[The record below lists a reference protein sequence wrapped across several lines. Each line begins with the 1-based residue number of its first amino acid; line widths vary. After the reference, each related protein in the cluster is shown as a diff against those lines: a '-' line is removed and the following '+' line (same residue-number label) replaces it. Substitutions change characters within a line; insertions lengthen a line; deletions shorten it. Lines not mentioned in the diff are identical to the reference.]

1 MNKNVLIIA
10 GPTAVGKTDLSLKLA
25 KDLNG
30 EIISADSVQIYK
42 GMDIGS
48 ATPSEDELS
57 TVKHHFINEINP
69 EDEYSVAVYAKK
81 AKEVIKDIQSRGK
94 FPIVVGGTGL
104 YVNSLIYEMDFSETV
119 KDEKLRAKL
128 MKEASIEGV
137 DYIHNKLRELD
148 PEAADKIHKNNLKRV
163 IRALEINILT
173 GDKMGNFKSDP
184 VKTTD
189 YAPLLVCLKRNR
201 KLLYVR
207 INRRVDI
214 MLENGLIEEV
224 KKLKERGLDESF
236 TSMKAIGYKEVLGYL
251 NDKYDLEMLKSII
264 KKNTRHFAKR
274 QLTWFRRYDD
284 AMWIDLDKDEFEESY
299 KKIVKTLKNG

>member
-1 MNKNVLIIA
+1 
-10 GPTAVGKTDLSLKLA
+10 
-25 KDLNG
+25 
-30 EIISADSVQIYK
+30 
-42 GMDIGS
+42 
-48 ATPSEDELS
+48 
-57 TVKHHFINEINP
+57 
-69 EDEYSVAVYAKK
+69 
-81 AKEVIKDIQSRGK
+81 
-94 FPIVVGGTGL
+94 
-104 YVNSLIYEMDFSETV
+104 MDFSETV
-119 KDEKLRAKL
+119 KDEKLRSQL

-137 DYIHNKLRELD
+137 DYIHNKLRKLD

-173 GDKMGNFKSDP
+173 GDKTGNFKSDP
-184 VKTTD
+184 IKTTE
-189 YAPLLVCLKRNR
+189 YNPLLVCLKRNR

-224 KKLKERGLDESF
+224 KKLKDRGIDESY

-251 NDKYDLEMLKSII
+251 DGKYDLDMLKTII

-284 AMWIDLDKDEFEESY
+284 AMWIDLDKEEFEESY
-299 KKIVKTLKNG
+299 KKIVKTLKIG